1 MKHPA
6 CGLATVL
13 AAILSSTVSS
23 GAAAQGGITL
33 ELQRAA
39 YGGSSKDTTT
49 NGPGGSLR
57 PAKTQAIAVRVDR
70 RWQRLS
76 VGLGVRA
83 ARSAGVLDAP
93 DIYVGIGGEFT
104 SVEVLPEVR
113 WHVAR
118 SSKGAAL
125 ELFGGPVIGLWTFE
139 DFGNR
144 WVPGATVGVRGA
156 FPIFDRLAL
165 SLRIGGSVMRSVFRD
180 GELPSQAVTKPTRR
194 SEIALGL
201 RYGR

>member
-1 MKHPA
+1 MNLPRQA
-6 CGLATVL
+6 CVAVVL
-13 AAILSSTVSS
+13 IALCAGMRTS
-23 GAAAQGGITL
+23 AAAQWGIAL
-33 ELQRAA
+33 DVQRSA

-70 RWQRLS
+70 HWNRLA
-76 VGLGVRA
+76 VGLGVRV
-83 ARSAGVLDAP
+83 ARSAAVLDAP

-125 ELFGGPVIGLWTFE
+125 ELYGGPVIGMWAFE

-165 SLRIGGSVMRSVFRD
+165 SLRIGGSVLRSVFRD
-180 GELPSQAVTKPTRR
+180 GELPQGVVTKPTRR